1 MNRVVILGL
10 DALEY
15 NIVER
20 LDLNY
25 LKQKEYGKTKV
36 PITEGWKEPAT
47 VIVWPC
53 FITGKEPKEMGYC
66 SPILFKQPLQF
77 VLNNMIY
84 PVRNFMFKNK
94 YADDVQD
101 KKMSQ
106 DVVNIFKDITKK
118 SKFARH
124 PERKDIKAPTMF
136 DNSFKSAHCYIPVY
150 DISMD
155 TLARW
160 DIFDVMNDKKKKN
173 KFCFKYRKEIK
184 DKKEELLQLL
194 DQDYELIMM
203 YWYCLD
209 GIQHALFKDKITIDE
224 FYIRFNSL
232 VKEVQDKLSKD
243 DILLII
249 SDHGQEKG
257 IHTPY
262 GFYSCN
268 KKLGLNKPNITD
280 FKEIIEDKL
289 NEKDIK
295 KDTKKL

>member
-1 MNRVVILGL
+1 MDSINRVVILGL

-25 LKQKEYGKTKV
+25 LKQKEYGKVKV

-53 FITGKEPKEMGYC
+53 FITGKEPKEMGYS
-66 SPILFKQPLQF
+66 SPILFRQPLQF
-77 VLNNMIY
+77 LLDNVVFPI
-84 PVRNFMFKNK
+84 RNFIYKTK
-94 YADDVQD
+94 YVDNVEE
-101 KKMSQ
+101 KKLSQ
-106 DVVNIFKDITKK
+106 DVTNIFKDVTKK

-124 PERKDIKAPTMF
+124 PERKDIKASTLF

-160 DIFDVMNDKKKKN
+160 DIFDVMNNPKKKN
-173 KFCFKYRKEIK
+173 EFCYKYRKEIK
-184 DKKEELLQLL
+184 DKKEELFELL
-194 DQDYELIMM
+194 NMDYQVIMM

-224 FYIRFNSL
+224 FYIRFNSV
-232 VKEVQDKLSKD
+232 VKEVQDRLSKND
-243 DILLII
+243 LLLVI

-262 GFYSCN
+262 AFYSSN
-268 KKLGLNKPNITD
+268 KELGLNNPHICD
-280 FKEIIEDKL
+280 FKGIIEERLKYD
-289 NEKDIK
+289 NIE
-295 KDTKKL
+295 DTS